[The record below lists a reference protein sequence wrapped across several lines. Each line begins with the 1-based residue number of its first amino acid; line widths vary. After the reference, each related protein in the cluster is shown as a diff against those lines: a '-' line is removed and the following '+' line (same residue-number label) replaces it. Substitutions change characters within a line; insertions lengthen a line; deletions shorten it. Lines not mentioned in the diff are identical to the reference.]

1 MLIALVV
8 LNALYLICSLLFNAE
23 LLNFAGADIPLKK
36 LEVLETYSQVLAA
49 TSMCLL
55 VWRICYRR
63 YQGKGR
69 ALWIA
74 LAASTVVIAPIT
86 WWFQGAAP
94 DLIADQFPASL
105 RVSSLYAYVTKKGF
119 LYDTLTIPKI
129 PYKEFKDQ
137 GEGKAFIANLGV
149 LMSVQGSYVERIDKN
164 FQGFAAAVFRGYTVR
179 NGDMLYERLQ
189 ENVVTDIEDIIRAY
203 AKFEGFRAA
212 GIPGNEWNPNQW
224 PSGGADLNYRP
235 SIDEYAQSIKPGVR
249 SREEIANSMEVRYM
263 AKSALGPLYVKGM
276 NLLATREQ
284 YESYLPGIAD
294 NMAFDVAHTDIHGS
308 EGLNVLKNM
317 MFVPF
322 SLLSGLFFGAISL
335 VVLIIS
341 GIEALRRVPGRIRFV
356 RVVAIFSI
364 VIVPLVVGNRI
375 VDSPGYRDA
384 FRSLGKQPVVLA
396 SVFYWAMSAEA
407 MLYNLTKPLLKAE

>member
-1 MLIALVV
+1 MLVALVV

-23 LLNFAGADIPLKK
+23 LLNMAGADIPLKK

-69 ALWIA
+69 VLWFW
-74 LAASTVVIAPIT
+74 LAASTVLVTPVT

-94 DLIADQFPASL
+94 DWIAEKFPGSL
-105 RVSSLYAYVTKKGF
+105 RVSSLYAYVTKKGL
-119 LYDTLTIPKI
+119 LYDSLTIPKI
-129 PYKEFKDQ
+129 PYKAYKDQ

-164 FQGFAAAVFRGYTVR
+164 FQGFSAAVFRGYTAR
-179 NGDMLYERLQ
+179 NGDALYERLQ
-189 ENVVTDIEDIIRAY
+189 ETVVPNIDDIIRTY
-203 AKFEGFRAA
+203 AKLEGFRAA
-212 GIPGNEWNPNQW
+212 GIPGNEWKPIPW
-224 PSGGADLNYRP
+224 PSAGADLGYQP
-235 SIDEYAQSIKPGVR
+235 GIDEYARSINPGIR
-249 SREEIANSMEVRYM
+249 SRDALANTTEVRHM
-263 AKSALGPLYVKGM
+263 AKSALGPLYVRGM

-284 YESYLPGIAD
+284 FQGYLPGIAD
-294 NMAFDVAHTDIHGS
+294 NMAFDVAHTDIHGA

-317 MFVPF
+317 WFIPF
-322 SLLSGLFFGAISL
+322 SLMSGLFFGAISL

-341 GIEALRRVPGRIRFV
+341 GIEALRRLPGRIRFV
-356 RVVAIFSI
+356 RPLAIASI
-364 VIVPLVVGNRI
+364 VLVPLVVGNGI
-375 VDSPGYRDA
+375 VDSSGYRDA
-384 FRSLGKQPVVLA
+384 FRSLGKQPLLLA
-396 SVFYWAMSAEA
+396 SVFSWAMSSEA

>member
-8 LNALYLICSLLFNAE
+8 LNALYLVCSLLFNAE
-23 LLNFAGADIPLKK
+23 LLNYAGADIPLKK

-63 YQGKGR
+63 YQGKKR
-69 ALWIA
+69 ALWLSLAVSTA
-74 LAASTVVIAPIT
+74 LVTPVT

-94 DLIADQFPASL
+94 DWIAAQFPGSL
-105 RVSSLYAYVTKKGF
+105 RVSSLYAYVTKKGL
-119 LYDTLTIPKI
+119 LYDSLTIPRI

-164 FQGFAAAVFRGYTVR
+164 FQGFSAAVFRGYTAR
-179 NGDMLYERLQ
+179 NGDALYERLQ
-189 ENVVTDIEDIIRAY
+189 ETVVPSIEDIIRSY
-203 AKFEGFRAA
+203 AKLEGFRAA
-212 GIPGNEWNPNQW
+212 AIPGNEWKPIPW
-224 PSGGADLNYRP
+224 PGGGADLGYQP
-235 SIDEYAQSIKPGVR
+235 SIDEYARSINPGVR
-249 SREEIANSMEVRYM
+249 TPDAIANTTEVRHM

-284 YESYLPGIAD
+284 YQSYLPGIAD
-294 NMAFDVAHTDIHGS
+294 NMAFDVAHTNIHGA

-317 MFVPF
+317 WFIPF

-341 GIEALRRVPGRIRFV
+341 GIEALRRLPGRIRFV
-356 RVVAIFSI
+356 RPVAIVSI
-364 VIVPLVVGNRI
+364 VIFPLVVGNAI
-375 VDSPGYRDA
+375 VDSSGYRDA
-384 FRSLGKQPVVLA
+384 FGRLGKQPMLLA
-396 SVFYWAMSAEA
+396 SVFNWAMSSEA

>member
-8 LNALYLICSLLFNAE
+8 LNALYLVCSLLFNAE

-63 YQGKGR
+63 YQSKGR
-69 ALWIA
+69 VLWIS
-74 LAASTVVIAPIT
+74 LAVSTLIITPVT

-189 ENVVTDIEDIIRAY
+189 ENVVSDIEGIIRAY

-212 GIPGNEWNPNQW
+212 GIPGNEWKPNQW
-224 PSGGADLNYRP
+224 PGGGADLNYRP

-249 SREEIANSMEVRYM
+249 SREEIANSSEVRYM

-317 MFVPF
+317 MFIPF

-375 VDSPGYRDA
+375 VDSTGYRDA
-384 FRSLGKQPVVLA
+384 FRSSGKQPVVLA